1 MSSIDY
7 PTTADRAH
15 TIALETL
22 SDSGVAAVFN
32 GTEISALLHAL
43 NPTPQQARDI
53 LEEWA
58 ANDSES
64 YVIERGTTREFYCIP
79 EQHVAT
85 VSL

>member
-22 SDSGVAAVFN
+22 SDSSVAAVFN

-58 ANDSES
+58 ANDPES
-64 YVIERGTTREFYCIP
+64 YVIERGTTREFYCTP
-79 EQHVAT
+79 EQHLAT

>member
-15 TIALETL
+15 SIALETL
-22 SDSGVAAVFN
+22 SDSGGASVFS

-64 YVIERGTTREFYCIP
+64 YVIERGTTREFYCLP

>member
-7 PTTADRAH
+7 PTTADRARS
-15 TIALETL
+15 IALETL
-22 SDSGVAAVFN
+22 SDSGVASVFS

-43 NPTPQQARDI
+43 NPTPQRARDI

-64 YVIERGTTREFYCIP
+64 YVIERGTTREFYCLP

>member
-22 SDSGVAAVFN
+22 SDSGVASVFS

-64 YVIERGTTREFYCIP
+64 YWIERGTTREFYCLP

-85 VSL
+85 GSL

>member
-22 SDSGVAAVFN
+22 SDSGVASVFS

-53 LEEWA
+53 MEEWA

-64 YVIERGTTREFYCIP
+64 YWIERGTTREFYCLP

>member
-22 SDSGVAAVFN
+22 SDSGVAFVFS

-64 YVIERGTTREFYCIP
+64 YWIERGTTRKFYCLP

>member
-22 SDSGVAAVFN
+22 SDSGVASVFS

-64 YVIERGTTREFYCIP
+64 YWIERGTTGEFYCLP